1 MLNRSPASNRPRSLG
16 ATRDNN
22 AGFFKLSI
30 LRLLKPLKI
39 SEDSTIVLAIGDLGE
54 EKFAIDCDMAWELAN
69 MSARDFENSRS
80 LSIAGVVEVD
90 PPKLK
95 LKWPLVRVGTT
106 GSTPA
111 ADAVVGFDDG
121 LLVEGVDG
129 DDIGL
134 GSNLTVFLVAEEAL
148 LRRNGDDEEEEEEEN
163 EDEEDKPPFV
173 SNSLSD

>member
-1 MLNRSPASNRPRSLG
+1 M
-16 ATRDNN
+16 
-22 AGFFKLSI
+22 
-30 LRLLKPLKI
+30 KI
-39 SEDSTIVLAIGDLGE
+39 SEDSTIVLAIGDFGE
-54 EKFAIDCDMAWELAN
+54 EKFAKDCDMAWELAY

-80 LSIAGVVEVD
+80 LSIAGVD

-95 LKWPLVRVGTT
+95 LKWPLVRVGTM

-111 ADAVVGFDDG
+111 IDAVVGFDDG

-148 LRRNGDDEEEEEEEN
+148 LRRYGDDEEDDDDEE
-163 EDEEDKPPFV
+163 EEDKPPFV